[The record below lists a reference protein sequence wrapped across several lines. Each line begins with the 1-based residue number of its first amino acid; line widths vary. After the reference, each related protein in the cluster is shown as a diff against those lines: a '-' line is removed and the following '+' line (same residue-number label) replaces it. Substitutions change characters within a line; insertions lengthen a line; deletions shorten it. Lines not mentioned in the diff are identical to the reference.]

1 MKGFTVMLG
10 SMSLMR
16 KLLIA
21 SLALCLLCV
30 AAAAAPRDDVNIY
43 CEGVWSTLDPYAP
56 GCTTYVNMYLAN
68 QFYEAM
74 TYVTDE
80 GEVTPMLAESW
91 SISEDGKTY
100 TFKLRK
106 GVKFHNGD
114 EMKASDVT
122 YSIKRAMSE
131 PPLQTYYSMI
141 AKVETAG
148 EDTVVITLKYPF
160 APFLSYTSNFM
171 IVSEAY
177 ATKNSLLDTE
187 CGTGPYKLVDI
198 EMNTECNM
206 TRFDDYWRKPASI
219 KNAKIRVITEGTT
232 AVTSFEAEE
241 LDFLFCYNVSAF
253 APLAET
259 GNYNTKLAATYHTAY
274 ILMNNKL
281 KPLDDKRVRQA
292 LSYATDRE
300 TMIAIAYE
308 GLASP
313 TYLMANTSSFG
324 VPKDKFRNHYEYNL
338 EKAKALLAEA
348 GYPNGLDLGVMTV
361 ISGSY
366 HEKYAQV
373 FQQSLA
379 EIGVKIELRGSESA
393 VADAEAHNY
402 VLCTMGG
409 GFMTDF
415 AYAVGQYYVPTNMAN
430 YENPKVTELAEK
442 AAGETNAQTRLKL
455 YEEIS
460 DIVIDE
466 CPNIPIFN
474 KQVPWVW
481 AKDLNAVPHLDSG
494 RCFYIY
500 EMSWKQ

>member
-1 MKGFTVMLG
+1 
-10 SMSLMR
+10 
-16 KLLIA
+16 
-21 SLALCLLCV
+21 
-30 AAAAAPRDDVNIY
+30 
-43 CEGVWSTLDPYAP
+43 
-56 GCTTYVNMYLAN
+56 
-68 QFYEAM
+68 
-74 TYVTDE
+74 
-80 GEVTPMLAESW
+80 
-91 SISEDGKTY
+91 
-100 TFKLRK
+100 
-106 GVKFHNGD
+106 
-114 EMKASDVT
+114 
-122 YSIKRAMSE
+122 
-131 PPLQTYYSMI
+131 
-141 AKVETAG
+141 
-148 EDTVVITLKYPF
+148 
-160 APFLSYTSNFM
+160 
-171 IVSEAY
+171 
-177 ATKNSLLDTE
+177 
-187 CGTGPYKLVDI
+187 
-198 EMNTECNM
+198 
-206 TRFDDYWRKPASI
+206 
-219 KNAKIRVITEGTT
+219 
-232 AVTSFEAEE
+232 
-241 LDFLFCYNVSAF
+241 
-253 APLAET
+253 
-259 GNYNTKLAATYHTAY
+259 
-274 ILMNNKL
+274 MNNKL

-361 ISGSY
+361 II
-366 HEKYAQV
+366 V
-373 FQQSLA
+373 FWCIDKRCGYFMLSL
-379 EIGVKIELRGSESA
+379 GFLGTVLNQFLKILFRIPRPWVLDPSFEPVESA